1 MQVSIIL
8 MADFSHYTD
17 TFNSRTVVYS
27 LPGPFVTVYKL
38 IFAVQITAILFDL
51 NT

>member
-1 MQVSIIL
+1 M
-8 MADFSHYTD
+8 
-17 TFNSRTVVYS
+17 YS
-27 LPGPFVTVYKL
+27 LPGPFVTVSEL